1 MKIRLQDV
9 VRTGILAALAVALQA
24 MTLPQPVTGPGINA
38 VLFVASLYVGPLA
51 GACVGIITPW
61 VALLMGINKLAAAV
75 PVIMLGNVTLALVA
89 GYTAKFNKYV
99 AMALAAVLKFAVM
112 TLGIK
117 YLMSTGTNIPAAAYT
132 SLTITPENLRGRPVR
147 RECYRRRDR
156 RRAHQVRPPEA
167 AYRRA
172 PYCLEQA
179 ALTRRSVVSL
189 LWRSRFR
196 RVAFTFKQ
204 IVRSQSG
211 NLTWVQGCYLRPGE
225 CCSRYYLHQHHHR
238 QDGGDQTE
246 SYPCRP
252 KRCSWI
258 KHCGYLPSVLEAR
271 NPLLLSVR

>member
-132 SLTITPENLRGRPVR
+132 SLTITPENLRGGRSGGNAIAAGTVAGRIKSALR
-147 RECYRRRDR
+147 RQHI
-156 RRAHQVRPPEA
+156 AG
-167 AYRRA
+167 
-172 PYCLEQA
+172 
-179 ALTRRSVVSL
+179 L
-189 LWRSRFR
+189 LIAWSRQR
-196 RVAFTFKQ
+196 
-204 IVRSQSG
+204 
-211 NLTWVQGCYLRPGE
+211 
-225 CCSRYYLHQHHHR
+225 
-238 QDGGDQTE
+238 
-246 SYPCRP
+246 
-252 KRCSWI
+252 
-258 KHCGYLPSVLEAR
+258 
-271 NPLLLSVR
+271 

>member
-132 SLTITPENLRGRPVR
+132 SLTITQLFTAMGGAV
-147 RECYRRRDR
+147 
-156 RRAHQVRPPEA
+156 V
-167 AYRRA
+167 A
-172 PYCLEQA
+172 PIVLA
-179 ALTRRSVVSL
+179 AL
-189 LWRSRFR
+189 SRG
-196 RVAFTFKQ
+196 AQ
-204 IVRSQSG
+204 Q
-211 NLTWVQGCYLRPGE
+211 
-225 CCSRYYLHQHHHR
+225 
-238 QDGGDQTE
+238 
-246 SYPCRP
+246 
-252 KRCSWI
+252 
-258 KHCGYLPSVLEAR
+258 
-271 NPLLLSVR
+271 